1 MVAAKVPDVAK
12 RLAEAFIKDVIRFSD
27 HAQHRMDERLY
38 EYGLD
43 ESDVFRVLKK
53 GRREEEEEEEEAEKD
68 EWNEIL
74 KEWNYAYRGK
84 TLDGIELRVAFALK
98 PNGVLVVTVINLG

>member
-1 MVAAKVPDVAK
+1 MVAAKVPDVEK
-12 RLAEAFIKDVIRFSD
+12 RIAEAFIKDVIRFSD

-53 GRREEEEEEEEAEKD
+53 GRREEEKD

>member
-53 GRREEEEEEEEAEKD
+53 GRREEEKD

-84 TLDGIELRVAFALK
+84 TVDGIELRVAFALK

>member
-12 RLAEAFIKDVIRFSD
+12 RLADAFIKDAIRFSD
-27 HAQHRMDERLY
+27 HAKQRMDERLY

-43 ESDVFRVLKK
+43 EFDVFRVLKK
-53 GRREEEEEEEEAEKD
+53 GRREEEKD
-68 EWNEIL
+68 EWNERL

-84 TLDGIELRVAFALK
+84 TVDGTELRVAFALK

>member
-53 GRREEEEEEEEAEKD
+53 GRREEEKD

>member
-12 RLAEAFIKDVIRFSD
+12 RLADAFTKDAIRFSD
-27 HAQHRMDERLY
+27 HAKQRIDERLY
-38 EYGLD
+38 ECGLD
-43 ESDVFRVLKK
+43 EFDVFRVLKK
-53 GRREEEEEEEEAEKD
+53 GRREEEKD
-68 EWNEIL
+68 EWNERL

-84 TLDGIELRVAFALK
+84 TVDGTELRVAFALK